1 MLADPKLKVF
11 ETYGAYDDFEQIAL
25 HGTFLVDGDG
35 YLRWN
40 DVAAEP
46 FMDADFVIQES
57 KRLLSRPIAPIE
69 TARESS
75 RA

>member
-1 MLADPKLKVF
+1 
-11 ETYGAYDDFEQIAL
+11 
-25 HGTFLVDGDG
+25 VDGDG

-57 KRLLSRPIAPIE
+57 KRLLSRPVAPLETGARVIAGMHGG
-69 TARESS
+69 R
-75 RA
+75 